1 MPTVNINPLSVNT
14 AWQGK
19 RYKTKHYINYEKE
32 LLFRLPPLKIPSG
45 KLHIIYHIGYSN
57 RMSDLGNMEKPFTDI
72 LCKKY
77 GFDDRDIY
85 KFTMI
90 KYVVRKGSEFISFEI
105 MAFDEFEL
113 YF

>member
-1 MPTVNINPLSVNT
+1 MPTINIKPLSVNS
-14 AWQGK
+14 AWQGR
-19 RYKTKHYINYEKE
+19 RYKTPSYSAYEKE

-45 KLHIIYHIGYSN
+45 KLFVTYHIGYSN
-57 RMSDLGNMEKPFTDI
+57 KMSDLGNMEKPFTDI

-85 KFTMI
+85 KFVMTKQI
-90 KYVVRKGSEFISFEI
+90 VKKGSEFISFEI
-105 MAFDEFEL
+105 RQFDETEL